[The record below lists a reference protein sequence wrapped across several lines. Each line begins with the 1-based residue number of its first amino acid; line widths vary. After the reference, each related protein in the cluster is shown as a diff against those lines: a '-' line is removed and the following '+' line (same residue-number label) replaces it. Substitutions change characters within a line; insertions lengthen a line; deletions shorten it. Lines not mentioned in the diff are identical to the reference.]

1 MKLFEYL
8 DNTED
13 FKYKFNFFDVSDAEY
28 RDEINRHFDNL
39 SKEDARYTAI
49 RADGIW
55 KNMEYKIKR
64 TYNFKHDNRNPDT
77 TQSENNYPQLEG
89 DKGKYSNV
97 LFEEKKKKAVNRF
110 KKAVA
115 EYHYDDDTKE
125 RVRYLEVIDLVEEV
139 FSIEPED
146 NDMHLNLIGKWNKKI
161 GNAVR
166 QINALVNTATNRYE
180 ISDWDVNRL
189 ENHLEQMKAEI

>member
-1 MKLFEYL
+1 
-8 DNTED
+8 
-13 FKYKFNFFDVSDAEY
+13 
-28 RDEINRHFDNL
+28 
-39 SKEDARYTAI
+39 
-49 RADGIW
+49 
-55 KNMEYKIKR
+55 MEYKIKR

-125 RVRYLEVIDLVEEV
+125 RARYLEVIDLVEEV